1 MRSLTRSDA
10 RCRSREGSRRPA
22 RWIRRPGLGRRLRE
36 KRGQAIVEFLITIPA
51 LLLLVVG
58 ILEFGTAWRTNQV
71 LTNTAR
77 EGARIAV
84 LPAPAGSEANAMDAI
99 NTRLASGG
107 LDPDQAD
114 VQILCEN
121 GTGSDCFGP
130 GRGGNAT
137 EVRIEYPYTFIFL
150 GPVAGLWG
158 GSGGDQYGTVTIR
171 ARIVMRNE

>member
-1 MRSLTRSDA
+1 MRSI
-10 RCRSREGSRRPA
+10 SRGDSRRRSPRDVRPWA
-22 RWIRRPGLGRRLRE
+22 RWVRRPRLGRRLRE
-36 KRGQAIVEFLITIPA
+36 ERGQAIVEFLITIPA

-84 LPAPAGSEANAMDAI
+84 LPSPAGTIGNVTAAI
-99 NTRLASGG
+99 DTRLASGG

-121 GTGSDCFGP
+121 GSGSDCFQGQ
-130 GRGGNAT
+130 RAGNAT

-158 GSGGDQYGTVTIR
+158 GTGGDQYGTVTIR